1 MELLELPKRF
11 FGTIPYAIV
20 EYWIP
25 LLDICRWENIGA
37 FFEEEETQNKLEQDK
52 IQSLGWNSASGM
64 LP

>member
-1 MELLELPKRF
+1 MELPKRF
-11 FGTIPYAIV
+11 FGIIPHAIV

-25 LLDICRWENIGA
+25 LLDVCRWENIGA
-37 FFEEEETQNKLEQDK
+37 FFKEEETQNKLEQDK